1 VTDIGHPRAV
11 SPEVKTFMAANG
23 RTHIK
28 LTNAWRVNPR
38 MANTPELL
46 LEQFAWA
53 VQNKGNRQLLIR
65 ILGRLRIARAVEED
79 KYLDEL
85 FRKDQQTLGVLA

>member
-1 VTDIGHPRAV
+1 
-11 SPEVKTFMAANG
+11 
-23 RTHIK
+23 
-28 LTNAWRVNPR
+28 